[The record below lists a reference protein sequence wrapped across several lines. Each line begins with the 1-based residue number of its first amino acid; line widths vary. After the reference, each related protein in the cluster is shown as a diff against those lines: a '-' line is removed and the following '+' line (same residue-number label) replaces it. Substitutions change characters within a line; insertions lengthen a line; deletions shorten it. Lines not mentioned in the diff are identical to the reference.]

1 MYHRAITPINAGS
14 MADIAFLLLVFF
26 LVTTILDQDV
36 GIQTILPPA
45 VINHDKSPRIDRNVL
60 EILVNG
66 ADELMI
72 EGEKRNFSEIKNM
85 VRLFYTN
92 PEQSSDFPRLERI
105 TPTLCAQKLSTIS
118 NSDAVTSK
126 MWSSWKQRQETTELI
141 GSYNELPQAAVISLQ
156 NDRSTSY
163 ATYILVQNELNA
175 GLNELRNE
183 CSLKNFGVPYGEL
196 NENLLE
202 DQLKIRAIRMAFPR
216 RISEA
221 EPVRLEP

>member
-1 MYHRAITPINAGS
+1 MNHRPIPTINAGS

-26 LVTTILDQDV
+26 LVTTTLDQDV

-45 VINHDKSPRIDRNVL
+45 IINHDISPRIDRNVL

-72 EGEKRNFSEIKNM
+72 EGERTSFSEIKRV

-92 PEQSSDFPRLERI
+92 PDQSRDFPLLNQITPSLCVQKLNTLSSSDPKNS
-105 TPTLCAQKLSTIS
+105 KL
-118 NSDAVTSK
+118 
-126 MWSSWKQRQETTELI
+126 WESWEQRQEATRLI
-141 GSYNELPQAAVISLQ
+141 GSYNELPKTAVISLQ
-156 NDRSTSY
+156 TDRSTSY

-175 GLNELRNE
+175 GLNRLRNE
-183 CSLKNFGVPYGEL
+183 CSLKNFGVPYSEL
-196 NENLLE
+196 NENQHD
-202 DQLKIRAIRMAFPR
+202 DQMKIRAIRMAFPR

-221 EPVRLEP
+221 EPVGLDL